1 MKNRIVIRHLIVAAA
16 VLLTACATGGATQ
29 AGKATGLR
37 EFKAVS
43 YQYNVNASPRISS
56 RKFKSRI
63 SISKVGIVK
72 VIEIKNY
79 PSRKQKPDARV
90 TIAVSGT
97 DVGSAIY
104 NDQNELIAEFGS
116 GKKVNNNFYSF
127 TQKNDNQFVTA
138 NWFVEQDFIMSEYT
152 LKDKNN
158 TLLYKE
164 TVIYISTAPTRKK

>member
-1 MKNRIVIRHLIVAAA
+1 MKNRIVIRHLIVAAT

-29 AGKATGLR
+29 SGKAKGLR

-43 YQYNVNASPRISS
+43 YQYNVNASPRIST

-63 SISKVGIVK
+63 SISKVGSVK

-79 PSRKQKPDARV
+79 QSRKSKPDARI
-90 TIAVSGT
+90 TIAVTGT

-116 GKKVNNNFYSF
+116 GKIVNNNFYSF
-127 TQKNDNQFVTA
+127 KQKNESQSVTA
-138 NWFVEQDFIMSEYT
+138 NWFVEQDFIMSDYT
-152 LKDKNN
+152 LTDKNN
-158 TLLYKE
+158 TILYKE
-164 TVIYISTAPTRKK
+164 TVIYISTVPLRKN